1 MEATIEFIE
10 IVENVTLI
18 IEDVTDDVSFEV
30 FDTIEVVTLVFEELG
45 VPGLI
50 GKSNYEIAVDNGF
63 IGTEQQWLDSQ
74 NNIDGG
80 LIF

>member
-1 MEATIEFIE
+1 MIE
-10 IVENVTLI
+10 ITEITQEVNLTVEETTNVVNL
-18 IEDVTDDVSFEV
+18 EV
-30 FDTIEVVTLVFEELG
+30 VETSTPVNIEVASI
-45 VPGLI
+45 GLQGLK

-63 IGTEQQWLDSQ
+63 VGTEQQWLDSQ

>member
-1 MEATIEFIE
+1 M
-10 IVENVTLI
+10 
-18 IEDVTDDVSFEV
+18 
-30 FDTIEVVTLVFEELG
+30 EVVINQTVKKVNVEVNQSERKIVVNVLNQPQKINVLISTLGARGFK
-45 VPGLI
+45 

-63 IGTEQQWLDSQ
+63 VGTEQQWLDSQ